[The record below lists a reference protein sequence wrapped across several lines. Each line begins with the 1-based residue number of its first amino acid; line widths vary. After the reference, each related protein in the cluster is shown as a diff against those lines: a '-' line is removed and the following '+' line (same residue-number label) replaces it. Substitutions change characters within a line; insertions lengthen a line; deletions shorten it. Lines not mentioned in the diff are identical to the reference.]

1 VEKWARYA
9 PLLDRR
15 AKPVIDVA
23 VFYPN
28 TANKLD
34 DRGVSRLDG
43 DFFTRVYS
51 LRAITDHDF
60 AAEPMILDGNLDRYK
75 VLVFLWGTTMEKP
88 VLDRIAQWVDAGG
101 TVITAAA
108 PRTVEGDTSVAQRW
122 EQGDTGKG
130 RVIRYRGESLP
141 AEYYLYFVRREL
153 RELSGLNPGV
163 AQALRMEKPETVYWS
178 VLQSGELAMLNF
190 DDAPATVRFAGRT
203 LHLDPYAILLEKL

>member
-1 VEKWARYA
+1 MDLAWSLLNVWVLVYA

-60 AAEPMILDGNLDRYK
+60 AAEPMILDGDLDRYK
-75 VLVFLWGTTMEKP
+75 VLVFLSGHDDGEAGAGPHREMGGGRRSRDHRRRTTH
-88 VLDRIAQWVDAGG
+88 RGRR
-101 TVITAAA
+101 TA
-108 PRTVEGDTSVAQRW
+108 
-122 EQGDTGKG
+122 
-130 RVIRYRGESLP
+130 
-141 AEYYLYFVRREL
+141 YLQVH
-153 RELSGLNPGV
+153 
-163 AQALRMEKPETVYWS
+163 K
-178 VLQSGELAMLNF
+178 
-190 DDAPATVRFAGRT
+190 D
-203 LHLDPYAILLEKL
+203 